1 MGSHQEEDDD
11 EYETVYANVL
21 RWTNKR
27 GWYGFYIFCGTQK
40 QNESQLEV
48 GLTGDMRFTV
58 DVGNNSQSQ
67 NSQFAYKLN
76 NIHKVRE
83 YGVSSV

>member
-1 MGSHQEEDDD
+1 MNMKQYMQMCCDGPIKE
-11 EYETVYANVL
+11 VGMV
-21 RWTNKR
+21 
-27 GWYGFYIFCGTQK
+27 FYIFCGTQK

-83 YGVSSV
+83 YGVYEVSG

>member
-1 MGSHQEEDDD
+1 M
-11 EYETVYANVL
+11 
-21 RWTNKR
+21 
-27 GWYGFYIFCGTQK
+27 
-40 QNESQLEV
+40 

-58 DVGNNSQSQ
+58 VVGNNSQSQ

-83 YGVSSV
+83 YGVYEVSG